1 MSSLPTLIV
10 FTGGLGQGVAEGM
23 VSAAHRAITLDLIG
37 RAQSTG
43 AFARVVAATDRGPLI
58 EELPASVAVESTH
71 GPFHFGHRLRE
82 IIHKYHIEK
91 PFYIGG
97 GAAPLFAAPELDG
110 AARELARARDTV
122 IANNYFSSDM
132 VAFDP
137 GRAIEDIE
145 PPPQDNALARLL
157 AEAGLEPT
165 RLPRSAATQFDVDT
179 PTDLMVLG
187 LHPTTG
193 PWTSACIQALDLD
206 TSRLEGAMKLLAD
219 REAQVLVAGRVG
231 SYVWSRLEAETSCRI
246 RLLSEERGLRADGRE
261 EAGEGYSILG
271 FYLQEVG
278 PARFFQTLARLGDAA
293 FIDSRVI
300 FHHLRLKLTQEDRFL
315 SDLGWTERIENQ
327 SLREF
332 TEEARKAPIPVVMGG
347 HSLMAGGLLALLDT
361 MQPVDSPGAGR

>member
-10 FTGGLGQGVAEGM
+10 FTGGLGRGVAEGM

-37 RAQSTG
+37 SAQAAG
-43 AFARVVAATDRGPLI
+43 AFARVVVATDQKPLV
-58 EELPASVAVESTH
+58 EELPASVAVEFTP

-82 IIHKYHIEK
+82 IIRKYHIEK

-97 GAAPLFAAPELDG
+97 GAAPLLTQPELVG

-137 GRAIEDIE
+137 GGAIEDIE

-157 AEAGLEPT
+157 AESGLKQ
-165 RLPRSAATQFDVDT
+165 RSLPRSAATQFDVDT

-187 LHPTTG
+187 LHPATG
-193 PWTSACIQALDLD
+193 PRTRACIQALDLD
-206 TSRLEGAMKLLAD
+206 TSRLEGAVKLFAD

-231 SYVWSRLEAETSCRI
+231 SHVWSRLEAETSCRI

-278 PARFFQTLARLGDAA
+278 PARFFQALARLGDAA
-293 FIDSRVI
+293 FIDTRVI
-300 FHHLRLKLTQEDRFL
+300 FHHLRLELTQEERFL
-315 SDLGWTERIENQ
+315 SDLGWTERITHR

-332 TEEARKAPIPVVMGG
+332 AEEARKAPIPVVMGG
-347 HSLMAGGLLALLDT
+347 HSLVAGGLLALLDT
-361 MQPVDSPGAGR
+361 MHPVDSHGAGR